1 MADISCVRGSC
12 GGCGINPSVPH
23 NEEVITCLEDE
34 KGKNQVWFI
43 KNVLPE
49 KPGGTFFSLIRQ
61 LFSLW
66 GEIRGNR
73 LWRGCDSLSEYD
85 IVVVERKC
93 TDSLSKDKTEDKG
106 RDT

>member
-1 MADISCVRGSC
+1 MVHKKCLAGETRWDI
-12 GGCGINPSVPH
+12 
-23 NEEVITCLEDE
+23 
-34 KGKNQVWFI
+34 
-43 KNVLPE
+43 
-49 KPGGTFFSLIRQ
+49 FSLIRQ

-93 TDSLSKDKTEDKG
+93 TDSLSKGKTEDKG